1 MMFARLRS
9 QVLLL
14 PTLSL
19 SLFIPAAACAADGF
33 TPLAKTLARAA
44 AEAGVQR
51 VAVVPFLSL
60 EAALTPKGRLI
71 AQTLSSRMTSPDGP
85 KVVDLTKVDAAILS
99 LGLKDKDLTVAA
111 YLAMLARELDC
122 QALVTGSWA
131 ALGREAGLKARLYHV
146 GTGVVLT
153 DQETKVQA
161 EWLSRSEELLPYDP
175 SLTAAEAMR
184 DVLSD
189 RGRGSA
195 AREPER
201 LLALSTR
208 EQDQLRDA
216 VSNSDCAHA
225 DEMISRLEASVL
237 ALKARYWADQVL
249 RGKLSEPSALR
260 RSEDILRDP
269 LLRERYETLFRK
281 ALAGDRDPL
290 SVLEVKRFITYDR
303 LAYETKERCAR

>member
-1 MMFARLRS
+1 MYVRLRS
-9 QVLLL
+9 PLLL
-14 PTLSL
+14 LAL
-19 SLFIPAAACAADGF
+19 ALFPSAAFCADGF
-33 TPLAKTLARAA
+33 TPIAKSLVRAA

-51 VAVVPFLSL
+51 VAVLPFLSL
-60 EAALTPKGRLI
+60 EAATTPKGRLI
-71 AQTLSSRMTSPDGP
+71 AQTIASRMASSDGP
-85 KVVDLTKVDAAILS
+85 KIVDMTKVDAAILS

-131 ALGREAGLKARLYHV
+131 SLGREAGLKARLYHV

-161 EWLSRSEELLPYDP
+161 EWLSRTEELLPYDP

-184 DVLSD
+184 DVMND
-189 RGRGSA
+189 RGRGPA

-201 LLALSTR
+201 LLALSNR

-216 VSNSDCAHA
+216 VGNTDCARA

-237 ALKARYWADQVL
+237 SLKARYWADQVL
-249 RGKLSEPSALR
+249 RGKLSEPAALR

-269 LLRERYETLFRK
+269 ILRERYEALYRK
-281 ALAGDRDPL
+281 ALAGEKDPL

-303 LAYETKERCAR
+303 LAYETKERCGR